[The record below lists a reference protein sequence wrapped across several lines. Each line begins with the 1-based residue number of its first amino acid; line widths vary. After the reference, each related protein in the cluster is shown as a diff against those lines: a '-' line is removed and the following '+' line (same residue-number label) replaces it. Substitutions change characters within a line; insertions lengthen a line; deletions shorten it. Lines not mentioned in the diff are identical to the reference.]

1 MKIVAPVKWPI
12 DFLLIRT
19 MTEPY
24 ARYPDISVIRTMTH
38 STYGHFGLLVLLKL
52 KKNNKTWISKLGLTW
67 MSLEFD
73 LQCVPFD
80 KSSNS
85 DYWVHSIVEWS
96 RNTLNQQLDSSNT
109 ISQNIRF
116 LIDKGKFLFVF
127 ASRLKC
133 MNVV

>member
-24 ARYPDISVIRTMTH
+24 AKYPDISVIRTMTH
-38 STYGHFGLLVLLKL
+38 STYGHFGLLVAYF
-52 KKNNKTWISKLGLTW
+52 KNKNKTWISKLGLTW

-96 RNTLNQQLDSSNT
+96 LNTLNQQLDRSNT

-133 MNVV
+133 MNGV

>member
-52 KKNNKTWISKLGLTW
+52 KEKQNMNIETR
-67 MSLEFD
+67 
-73 LQCVPFD
+73 P
-80 KSSNS
+80 N
-85 DYWVHSIVEWS
+85 
-96 RNTLNQQLDSSNT
+96 LNESW
-109 ISQNIRF
+109 IRF
-116 LIDKGKFLFVF
+116 AMRSIGQKFE
-127 ASRLKC
+127 
-133 MNVV
+133 